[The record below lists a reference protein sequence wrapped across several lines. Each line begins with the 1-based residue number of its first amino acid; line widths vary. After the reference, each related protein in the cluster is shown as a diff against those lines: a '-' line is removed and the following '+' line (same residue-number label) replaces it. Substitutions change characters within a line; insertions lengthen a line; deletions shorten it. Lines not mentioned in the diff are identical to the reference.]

1 MDGEEPHAAHML
13 TKAEFSV
20 LCTQVYEQFKM
31 NPPIKR
37 HVKMMQDGDI
47 ARLRE
52 FGGPLDVKVGRLT
65 YRIYLYVND
74 HLRFII
80 VFTFSGNEEVSILLM
95 DCSRQSLTFFNIQ
108 ANLDLLC
115 EDGCHYLLQYSCRGI
130 VLKWLFFS
138 VKADAAFINCATT
151 TAEKFITVSSVSQLL
166 LAVRIH

>member
-1 MDGEEPHAAHML
+1 MDGEEPHSAHIL

-20 LCTQVYEQFKM
+20 LFTQVYEQLKM
-31 NPPIKR
+31 TPPPPIKR

-65 YRIYLYVND
+65 YRIYLYVD
-74 HLRFII
+74 DYLRFKI

-108 ANLDLLC
+108 ANLHLLC

-130 VLKWLFFS
+130 VLKWLFFQFRQTLHLS
-138 VKADAAFINCATT
+138 
-151 TAEKFITVSSVSQLL
+151 TAQPQQLKNLL
-166 LAVRIH
+166 LCRQYLSYY